1 MPDHLVMASG
11 GTKRRDD
18 GRNVPLD
25 LQIAA
30 IAERQHGLI
39 RLDQLVRLGLSSSGV
54 RSRVATGRLH
64 RVHRTVYTVGR
75 RSLPRRGT
83 WLAAVFAV
91 PGSALSHLAAAAHR
105 ELWKPPGVID
115 LSVARPVRR
124 RSGPIRIH
132 RVKPFHPE
140 EFGVFAG
147 IPCTSVARTA
157 IDIAPMVGERGVERL
172 IAEAH
177 YRGCYDRRA
186 LERAATRNGGRR
198 GIAIVRSVLAATG
211 IERTRTN
218 RELEERFL
226 ALTRSAGLQLPL
238 VNERVWT
245 GSDSFLCDF
254 VWPAARL
261 IIETDGRATHVR
273 ATQFEEDRRRDA
285 ALKLAGWQV
294 VRFSWRQVTAK
305 PDWVA
310 SVVARLLNQS
320 G

>member
-1 MPDHLVMASG
+1 M
-11 GTKRRDD
+11 
-18 GRNVPLD
+18 
-25 LQIAA
+25 

-39 RLDQLVRLGLSSSGV
+39 RLDQLVRLGLSASAV
-54 RSRVATGRLH
+54 RSRVAAGRIH
-64 RVHRTVYTVGR
+64 RVHRSVYTVGR
-75 RSLPRRGT
+75 RSLSRRGT

-115 LSVARPVRR
+115 VSVARPVRR

-140 EFGVFAG
+140 ELVVLAG

-157 IDIAPMVGERGVERL
+157 IDIAPMIGERGVERL

-177 YRGCYDRRA
+177 YRGCYDRPA
-186 LERAATRNGGRR
+186 LERAVARNRGRH
-198 GIAIVRSVLAATG
+198 GVAIVRRVLAATG

-226 ALTRSAGLQLPL
+226 GLVRSVGLPVPL
-238 VNERVWT
+238 VNERVRA
-245 GSDSFLCDF
+245 GPEAFLCDF
-254 VWPAARL
+254 VWPATRL
-261 IIETDGRATHVR
+261 IIETDGRATHTR

-310 SVVARLLNQS
+310 SVVASLLNQS
-320 G
+320 R